1 MKTPQTRGEKLD
13 DVASRAPEKRLA
25 LALSDV
31 GLENVQSQ
39 VQVQGLLL
47 PARSEAC
54 VSLVDKNARGIHMSR
69 LFKVLSQM
77 HEQEVSWPWLN
88 SCLETMLASH
98 QGLSDGG
105 HLQVSFELPVLR
117 KALLSQEHGWRSYP
131 LTYRVEAKGSERKYT
146 LITKVLYSSTCP
158 CSAGLSRQAL
168 QDQVR
173 KLFPEPQISTESLLN
188 WLAQPDAVGAVPHAQ
203 RSEAICEFTLDT
215 TGGATP
221 SPLSLIDLME
231 DALGTPVQAA
241 VKREDEQEFAR
252 RNAQNLMFCEDAARK
267 LKAALMERQDLTD
280 FKIEVRHFESLHPHD
295 VVAKVSKND

>member
-1 MKTPQTRGEKLD
+1 MKTPQQTSEKLD
-13 DVASRAPEKRLA
+13 DVASRPPEKRLA

-47 PARSEAC
+47 PAKSEAC

-77 HEQEVSWPWLN
+77 HEQELSWPWLN
-88 SCLETMLASH
+88 GCLETMLASH
-98 QGLSDGG
+98 HDLSDGG

-131 LTYRVEAKGSERKYT
+131 LTYRVEARGGERNYT
-146 LITKVLYSSTCP
+146 LVTKVLYSSTCP

-173 KLFPEPQISTESLLN
+173 KLFPEPQVSTESLLK
-188 WLAQPDAVGAVPHAQ
+188 WLSQPDAVVAVPHAQ
-203 RSEAICEFTLDT
+203 RSEAICKFSIDT
-215 TGGATP
+215 QGGTP

-267 LKAALMERQDLTD
+267 LKAALMEREDLLD